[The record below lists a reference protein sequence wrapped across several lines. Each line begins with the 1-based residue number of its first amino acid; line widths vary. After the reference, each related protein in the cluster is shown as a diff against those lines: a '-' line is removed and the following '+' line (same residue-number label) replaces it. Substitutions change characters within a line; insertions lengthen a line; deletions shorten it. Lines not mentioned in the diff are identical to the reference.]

1 VATIRQY
8 ESGDLQACR
17 DLWVELTVHHRRI
30 YGADSIG
37 GEDPGSQFDEHLT
50 AIGPGRLWVAEDEGR
65 VVGLTGLIV
74 DGTSG
79 EVEPVIVA
87 EGERGTGIG
96 SLLVARVVAEA
107 RQLGIRLLSVRPV
120 GRNSTAIRF
129 FRDAGFDVLGHV
141 EAFMDLTGERD
152 WIEGETLADRE
163 FKI

>member
-1 VATIRQY
+1 MVTIRQY

-30 YGADSIG
+30 YEVDSIG
-37 GEDPGSQFDEHLT
+37 GDDPGSQFDEHLT

-79 EVEPVIVA
+79 EVEPVIVV
-87 EGERGTGIG
+87 EDERGTGIG
-96 SLLVARVVAEA
+96 AALVARVIDEA
-107 RQLGIRLLSVRPV
+107 TQLGIRLLSVRPV
-120 GRNSTAIRF
+120 GRNDAAIRF

-141 EAFMDLTGERD
+141 EAFMDLTGERE
-152 WIEGETLADRE
+152 WIDGETIADRD
-163 FKI
+163 FRV

>member
-1 VATIRQY
+1 MTTIRQY

-17 DLWVELTVHHRRI
+17 DLWVELTIHHRRI
-30 YGADSIG
+30 YRVEEIG

-87 EGERGTGIG
+87 EGERGAGIG
-96 SLLVARVVAEA
+96 GSLVARVIAEA
-107 RQLGIRLLSVRPV
+107 RQLGIQLLSVRPV

-129 FRDAGFDVLGHV
+129 FSDVGFDVLGHV
-141 EAFMDLTGERD
+141 EAFMDLSGERE
-152 WIEGETLADRE
+152 WTEGDTLADRE

>member
-1 VATIRQY
+1 MVTIRQY

-30 YGADSIG
+30 YDVDSIG
-37 GEDPGSQFDEHLT
+37 GDDPGSQFDEHLT
-50 AIGPGRLWVAEDEGR
+50 AVGAGRLWVAEAEGR

-79 EVEPVIVA
+79 EVEPVIVTEDDRSA
-87 EGERGTGIG
+87 GIG
-96 SLLVARVVAEA
+96 ASLVAKVIAEA
-107 RQLGIRLLSVRPV
+107 TRLGIRLLSVRPV
-120 GRNSTAIRF
+120 ARNNAAIRF

-152 WIEGETLADRE
+152 WIDGETIADRD